1 MDKDMK
7 GILGEIFVL
16 VLFLVIA
23 VPLCVKASS
32 DYQENL
38 DKMNVGSRASVDISN
53 CGEIKKV
60 MVSSDQSQKM
70 SVYLILKI
78 SSFDDEYVIYLDD
91 KIFNLGDLEYSF
103 DGEYRHYNLGLY
115 LISGKRNFDFRI
127 AVRDKSYYNETI
139 TYSFY
144 TRGIF

>member
-1 MDKDMK
+1 MK

-32 DYQENL
+32 DYRENL

-115 LISGKRNFDFRI
+115 LISSKRNFDFRI

-144 TRGIF
+144 TKGIF

>member
-32 DYQENL
+32 DYRENL

-53 CGEIKKV
+53 YGEIKKV
-60 MVSSDQSQKM
+60 MVSSDRSQKM

-115 LISGKRNFDFRI
+115 PISGKRNFDFRI
-127 AVRDKSYYNETI
+127 AVRDRSYYNETI

-144 TRGIF
+144 TKGIF

>member
-1 MDKDMK
+1 M
-7 GILGEIFVL
+7 I
-16 VLFLVIA
+16 
-23 VPLCVKASS
+23 
-32 DYQENL
+32 
-38 DKMNVGSRASVDISN
+38 
-53 CGEIKKV
+53 
-60 MVSSDQSQKM
+60 
-70 SVYLILKI
+70 
-78 SSFDDEYVIYLDD
+78 DDEYVIYLDD

-115 LISGKRNFDFRI
+115 LISSKRNFDFRI